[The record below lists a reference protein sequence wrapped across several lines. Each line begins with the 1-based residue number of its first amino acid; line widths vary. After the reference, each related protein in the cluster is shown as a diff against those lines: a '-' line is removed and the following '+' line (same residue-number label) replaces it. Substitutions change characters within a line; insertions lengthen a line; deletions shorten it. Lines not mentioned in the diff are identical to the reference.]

1 MVSIQPIA
9 NSYVPETESCFL
21 LPKTKTYRKGSV
33 MSVLVSQSPLY
44 AYLAQV
50 GNLDD
55 DLDSPEFNGTCF
67 APCKEYSKRYYHL
80 FFNNIDHLRAR
91 NLVLSSLLR
100 APMYKKD
107 LAKNQIIPTLFRY
120 SSICVNPYT
129 DSGCLNINNMP
140 IINGDLTCKNGVLHI
155 LSGLIQ

>member
-21 LPKTKTYRKGSV
+21 LPKLKTYRKGSV
-33 MSVLVSQSPLY
+33 MSVLTTQSPLY

-55 DLDSPEFNGTCF
+55 YLDSPEFNGTCF

-80 FFNNIDHLRAR
+80 FLNNIDHLRAR
-91 NLVLSSLLR
+91 NLILSSLLR
-100 APMYKKD
+100 APMYKKN
-107 LAKNQIIPTLFRY
+107 LENNQIIPTMFRY
-120 SSICVNPYT
+120 SSICVMPY
-129 DSGCLNINNMP
+129 GECMKINDMP
-140 IINGDLTCKNGVLHI
+140 IVNGDLTCENGVIHV